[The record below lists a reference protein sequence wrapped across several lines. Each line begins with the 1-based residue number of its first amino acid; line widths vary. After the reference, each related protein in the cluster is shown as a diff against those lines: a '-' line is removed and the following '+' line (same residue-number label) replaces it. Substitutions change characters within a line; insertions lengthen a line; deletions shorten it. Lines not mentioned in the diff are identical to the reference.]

1 MRKETFRIKGMH
13 CASCAV
19 VIEKELKKVPGVK
32 DSVVNYASEKL
43 TVEYGDEAD
52 AKRIEEAVKKAGY
65 ELVINE
71 MSDMKGMKDM
81 KYMEGME
88 HMDHGKAPEKK
99 EVDGI
104 KRKVFLGVILSLF
117 IYILSFPELFGIGG
131 VFSDNLRLFILF
143 LLATPIEFWVGWQ
156 FWRGAWFALRRFSAN
171 MDTLVALGTGV
182 AYIFS
187 VAVMILAFSGMS
199 LDIYIYF
206 DISAIVI
213 TLVMLGKYLEAKA
226 KGSAS
231 EAIKK
236 LLKLGA
242 KNARVIKDGKEIEVS
257 IEDVKAG
264 DIILVKPGEK
274 IPVDG
279 IVLDGASSVDESMVS
294 GESLPIDKK
303 AGSEV
308 IGATINK
315 SGVLKF
321 EAKKVGKDTFLS
333 QIVKLVEEAQGSK
346 APIQKLA
353 DRVTAVF
360 VPVVLGI
367 AALTFLVWLSFGGP
381 AALLMAMTSAVAVLV
396 VACPCAL
403 GLAAPTSVITGTGKG
418 AEKGIIIKDASSL
431 ELAGKIDT
439 VVLDKT
445 GTITKG
451 KPAVTDI
458 LSFENNSES
467 EILKVAA
474 SLDKNST
481 HPIAE
486 SIVRKANEEKLE
498 FFNVEN
504 FENIEGKG
512 SVGELRIKNKDLR
525 FSAVGNNKLMEDHGV
540 RVDNE
545 IKIKKEELEKEGK
558 TVIFVAVEKK
568 EEIIDH
574 QSKILDLIGLI
585 AISDTLKENAKSSI
599 EKLKDIGVD
608 VWMITGDNSRAA
620 SFIGEK
626 VGIKKENILSEVL
639 PQDKSK
645 QIKELQE
652 KGKKVAMV
660 GDGINDAPALTQ
672 ADIGIAIGTGTDIA
686 IEAGDITLV
695 SGDPKGIYQAIL
707 LSKKTLQ
714 NIKQNLFWAF
724 IYNITLIPIAAGIL
738 YPFFGITLNPI
749 LAGGAMAF
757 SSVSVVLNSLRLK
770 RLKL

>member
-1 MRKETFRIKGMH
+1 MH